1 MIKKIILVAL
11 LATTPWGE
19 WAIAIPAGLLLK
31 LPFGLTVAAAFA
43 GNLLPV
49 LVITMLGDKLKNRLS
64 HWQEKR
70 QKKAGKYVTRYGIP
84 GLILLAPLTV
94 GVYVSSIIATL
105 SGIPAQRNILLH
117 VFALTLWG
125 SVIYVL
131 FLLGVEAWTLLA

>member
-1 MIKKIILVAL
+1 MFKKLVLVAL

-19 WAIAIPAGLLLK
+19 WAIAIPAGLLIQ

-43 GNLLPV
+43 GNLIPV
-49 LVITMLGDKLKNRLS
+49 LVISLFGDKLRNRLS

-70 QKKAGKYVTRYGIP
+70 QNKASKYLMRYGIP

-94 GVYVSSIIATL
+94 GVYVSSIIASL
-105 SGIPAQRNILLH
+105 SGITAQRNILLH

-125 SVIYVL
+125 SVIYIL
-131 FLLGVEAWTLLA
+131 YILGVEAWTLWT